1 MRYNALMTVLMTCA
15 VAIPVQGNNHSGTG
29 KIDEQKTDT
38 ALVIDEVEVIS
49 NSRKTSA
56 LKIDVPAK
64 YIPVSSNTITAQT
77 LQHRNITDI
86 RTASR
91 YLPGVRIRQ
100 TYGAFQQIAIRGFD
114 NSIITLDGVRDER
127 SSIDNSYP
135 FMDLSAVQRIE
146 LIKGPQAVLYGT
158 SAVGGVVNVVRKS
171 PTAENQVFSKLAY
184 GSWNNLQT
192 TIGFGGK
199 FIGPFNYLATANYQH
214 TDGWRDNDCSRRS
227 AYLTIGGKMSEND
240 ELTFRF
246 GGQSDLYATEL
257 GLPPLLSY
265 DVYSE
270 KTGKVVLPAF
280 TQQPGIDKENRYNS
294 HSDFMK
300 NKNFNASVDF
310 KHVFGEYAKLSDRL
324 SYSYDDIDY
333 FGTETLDYLTSNEA
347 IYDTYYMSGDKK
359 KYICTDS
366 IYYSFPLRFS
376 HIAKTLNNQIELSG
390 VFNTG
395 SVKHNYLAGY
405 SIIYLRRC
413 TYKGYNFKG
422 DGTDTPETSDV
433 WGTALGAH
441 GSVYDGESLGW
452 MKTQFSAVTPQI
464 RLQNGFYLH
473 DVLDINEHWKAMLS
487 ARFDLYS
494 YKTTSLSTIDGK
506 RDFEDISKSDYN
518 GMSTKAFT
526 YKAGVVYLPME
537 NLSLYASYGTYFKPI
552 YTLYNPNT
560 IYLDRDGKEFTP
572 DDKGGEVF
580 KPEEGGQFEFGLKY
594 EINPNLT
601 LNASVF
607 TINKYNMNV
616 NLAKVTVEVDG
627 KDVTKT
633 VTGQVGRMRS
643 TGFDI
648 DLTWEPVTN
657 MSLTTG
663 YGLTDAKYKSIANND
678 YMKEY
683 NLEGNQFAYI
693 PKNTFYFLGDYTIPT
708 GPVRGLGFN
717 VSVSYQDEVFR
728 NTAND
733 SKYDAYWMTDL
744 GISYEIP
751 RKHVRLGFNVNNLFN
766 TDVYNQSLG
775 NQMVPAEPTNW
786 MASISY
792 KF

>member
-1 MRYNALMTVLMTCA
+1 MRYNALMTAVMTCA
-15 VAIPVQGNNHSGTG
+15 VAIPVQGNNRSD
-29 KIDEQKTDT
+29 KERIDEQKTDT

-86 RTASR
+86 QTASR

-100 TYGAFQQIAIRGFD
+100 TYGAFQQISVRGFD
-114 NSIITLDGVRDER
+114 HSIIMLDGVRDER

-146 LIKGPQAVLYGT
+146 LIKGPQSVLYGT
-158 SAVGGVVNVVRKS
+158 SAVGGVVNVVRKA
-171 PTAENQVFSKLAY
+171 PTAEAQGFSKLAY
-184 GSWNNLQT
+184 GSWNNINA
-192 TIGFGGK
+192 TIGYGGK
-199 FIGPFNYLATANYQH
+199 FIGPFNYLAMVNYQH
-214 TDGWRDNDCSRRS
+214 TDGWRDNERSRRS
-227 AYLTIGGKMSEND
+227 GYLTIAGNMTDKD
-240 ELTFRF
+240 ELTFRL
-246 GGQSDLYATEL
+246 GGQSDTYATEI
-257 GLPPLLSY
+257 GLPPILSY
-265 DVYSE
+265 DVYSA
-270 KTGKVVLPAF
+270 TTNKVVLPAF
-280 TQQPGIDKENRYNS
+280 TQQSGLDKTNRYNS

-300 NKNFNASVDF
+300 NKNFNLSLDY
-310 KHVFGEYAKLSDRL
+310 KHIFGDYAKLSDRL

-333 FGTETLDYLTSNEA
+333 FGTESLDYLTSDEA
-347 IYDTYYMSGDKK
+347 IYDTYYMSGEKK
-359 KYICTDS
+359 KYICIDS
-366 IYYSFPLRFS
+366 IYYSYPLRFS
-376 HIAKTLNNQIELSG
+376 HIAKTLNNQLELSG
-390 VFNTG
+390 EFYTG

-405 SIIYLRRC
+405 SLIYLRRC
-413 TYKGYNFKG
+413 TYKGYNFKN

-441 GSVYDGESLGW
+441 GSIYDAQSLGW

-494 YKTTSLSTIDGK
+494 YKNTSLPTIGGK
-506 RDFEDISKSDYN
+506 RDFEDISKSDYA

-526 YKAGVVYLPME
+526 YKAGVVYLPVE
-537 NLSLYASYGTYFKPI
+537 NLSIYASYGTYFKPI

-560 IYLDRDGKEFTP
+560 IYIDRDGKEFTP

-616 NLAKVTVEVDG
+616 NLGKVLVDD
-627 KDVTKT
+627 KQKT

-643 TGFDI
+643 TGFDLDI
-648 DLTWEPVTN
+648 TWEPVTN

-663 YGLTDAKYKSIANND
+663 YGFTDAKYKSIANNE

-683 NLEGNQFAYI
+683 NLEGNQFAYT
-693 PKNTFYFLGDYTIPT
+693 PRNTFYFLGDYTVPT
-708 GPVRGLGFN
+708 GAVRGLGFN
-717 VSVSYQDEVFR
+717 VSVSWQDKVYR

-733 SKYDAYWMTDL
+733 SQYDGYWITDL

-751 RKHVRLGFNVNNLFN
+751 RKRIRLGFNVNNLFN
-766 TDVYNQSLG
+766 TDYFNQSLG
-775 NQMVPAEPTNW
+775 NQFVPSEPTNY
-786 MASISY
+786 MASVSY